1 MFAVRRPI
9 PKARPRLDGGE
20 MSLIN
25 DMLRDIEAK
34 RPDDP
39 ARQNLQREIRSL
51 PAVRA
56 GAGRWLKP
64 LLLITVPVLGA
75 AVLHANGQLLP
86 LLGLEAVPLVV
97 PVPAVVPPPPPALAT
112 TAAAGPAVDEKFVPE
127 SDLRLAS
134 TLSVLPL
141 PAEPVLAVPDP
152 IAPAATTPVVKAE
165 VASAPAAAA
174 VPAPASSAGHA
185 GPVKIE
191 KSPVLATPR
200 DRADAEFRRAENALA
215 AGRSAEAVEGLKAA
229 LKQDPTYVQARQILL
244 RQLLDMRKIE
254 EAMTVLQDGLEQQ
267 PAQTG
272 WAMSL
277 ARLQLEQHD
286 VAAADRT
293 LAKSQLYAEA
303 NADYAGFQGH
313 LKSRLGANR
322 AAVTNYQRA
331 TRLAPSEGRWWLGLG
346 LALEADGRPAEA
358 REALRRSIATAT
370 LSVELSAVAEQHLR

>member
-1 MFAVRRPI
+1 
-9 PKARPRLDGGE
+9 

-25 DMLRDIEAK
+25 DMLRNIEAK

-51 PAVRA
+51 PAA
-56 GAGRWLKP
+56 TSGAGRWLKP
-64 LLLITVPVLGA
+64 LLLIGMPVLGA

-86 LLGLEAVPLVV
+86 LLGLETAPFVA
-97 PVPAVVPPPPPALAT
+97 PVPAVVPPPPPALAPT
-112 TAAAGPAVDEKFVPE
+112 PVASPAVDAAPATE

-134 TLSVLPL
+134 NLAILPL

-152 IAPAATTPVVKAE
+152 IVPLAPTPVAKAEAVTAPAPVSSP
-165 VASAPAAAA
+165 VAASPVAP
-174 VPAPASSAGHA
+174 V

-200 DRADAEFRRAENALA
+200 DRADAEYRRAENALA

-229 LKQDPTYVQARQILL
+229 LKQDPGYVQVRQMLL
-244 RQLLDMRKIE
+244 RQLLEMRKIE
-254 EAMTVLQDGLEQQ
+254 EAMTVLQDGLELQ

-293 LAKSQLYAEA
+293 LAKSQVYAEA
-303 NADYAGFQGH
+303 SADYAGFQGH
-313 LKSRLGANR
+313 VKSRLGANR
-322 AAVTNYQRA
+322 LAVTHYQRA
-331 TRLAPSEGRWWLGLG
+331 TRLAPNEGRWWLGLG
-346 LALEADGRPAEA
+346 LALEADGRIAEA
-358 REALRRSIATAT
+358 KEAMRRSIATAT

>member
-64 LLLITVPVLGA
+64 LLMIAVPVLGA

-86 LLGLEAVPLVV
+86 LLGLEAVPLVA

-112 TAAAGPAVDEKFVPE
+112 TAAAGPAVDEKPVPE

-152 IAPAATTPVVKAE
+152 IAPVAPTP
-165 VASAPAAAA
+165 VASAVPVPALA
-174 VPAPASSAGHA
+174 PAPAPSAAHV

-200 DRADAEFRRAENALA
+200 DRADAEYRRSENALA

-229 LKQDPTYVQARQILL
+229 LKQDASYVQARQMLL

-277 ARLQLEQHD
+277 ARLQLEQND

-293 LAKSQLYAEA
+293 LARSQVYAEA
-303 NADYAGFQGH
+303 SADYAGFQGH
-313 LKSRLGANR
+313 VKSRLGANR
-322 AAVTNYQRA
+322 LAVTHYQRA
-331 TRLAPSEGRWWLGLG
+331 TRLAPNEGRWWLGLG
-346 LALEADGRPAEA
+346 LALEADGRLAEA
-358 REALRRSIATAT
+358 KEAMRRSIATAT